1 MSNNKRPYKPWS
13 QQWGKDVK
21 SSYHYEGS
29 EQHKQLT
36 KYLDVYNSEP
46 SFGEKLLKIKAN
58 TKKLLCIT
66 VNAIVLVITW
76 AVYALCI
83 WAFSKLVIYLLTDL
97 LRECL

>member
-1 MSNNKRPYKPWS
+1 MRNNKRPYKPWS
-13 QQWGKDVK
+13 QQWGKAVK
-21 SSYHYEGS
+21 SHYHYEDS
-29 EQHKQLT
+29 EKHMRT
-36 KYLDVYNSEP
+36 PKYLDVYNSEP

-58 TKKLLCIT
+58 TKNLLCIT
-66 VNAIVLVITW
+66 VNAIMLVITW